1 MKIGLVGFGTTGKSV
16 AAVLMRNPL
25 VELEWVVRKSPA
37 DVDRSAAQC
46 LGLDSTSAGRM
57 FSTSTLSAGTLLDRW
72 PVDVVIDFSS
82 EDGIDYYGESCAD
95 RGTNIVSAISHYPIV
110 KQRKLERLSRRTAV
124 LWSPNITVGV
134 NFLIL
139 AAQTL
144 HRIAPGTD
152 VEIIEEHFKGKSGV
166 SGTAKVI
173 SVALGVDEQDIKSI
187 RAGGI
192 IGAHEILFG
201 LPNQTIR
208 LRHESISRE
217 AFGSGAMFAA
227 ERLAGMPPGLYK
239 MEDLLVPFFGSREW
253 ARKPTWRERVFRIG
267 SLGDSSVRGRSQIE
281 AALKVLGRS
290 TVDASVAPSDP
301 PWSASSRNE
310 GTS

>member
-1 MKIGLVGFGTTGKSV
+1 MKVGLVGFGNTGKSV
-16 AAVLMRNPL
+16 AAVLMKNPL
-25 VELEWVVRKSPA
+25 VELEWVLRKSTSQNHRPA
-37 DVDRSAAQC
+37 AEI
-46 LGLDSTSAGRM
+46 LDLETTSAGRI
-57 FSTSTLSAGTLLDRW
+57 LSASAISAGALMDRW

-82 EDGIDYYGESCAD
+82 EDGIDYYGDVAAD
-95 RGTNIVSAISHYPIV
+95 RGANIVSAISHYPIV

-152 VEIIEEHFKGKSGV
+152 IEIIEEHFKGKNGV
-166 SGTAKVI
+166 SGTARII
-173 SVALGVDEQDIKSI
+173 STALGVDEQDIKSI

-227 ERLAGMPPGLYK
+227 ERLTGMPPGLYK
-239 MEDLLVPFFGSREW
+239 MEDLLVPFFGSHAW
-253 ARKPTWRERVFRIG
+253 TPKPTWRDRVFRVG
-267 SLGDSSVRGRSQIE
+267 SLGSSSVRGRSQIQ
-281 AALKVLGRS
+281 AVLDVLTTS
-290 TVDASVAPSDP
+290 TMDEPSLPTEPPASAPSG
-301 PWSASSRNE
+301 NE
-310 GTS
+310 VT

>member
-1 MKIGLVGFGTTGKSV
+1 MKVGLVGFGNTGKSV
-16 AAVLMRNPL
+16 AAVLMKNPS
-25 VELEWVVRKSPA
+25 VELEWVLRKSKSQNERPA
-37 DVDRSAAQC
+37 AEFLDVE
-46 LGLDSTSAGRM
+46 STSPGRI
-57 FSTSTLSAGTLLDRW
+57 LSASSMSAEALLDRW

-82 EDGIDYYGESCAD
+82 EDGIDYYGDAAAD

-152 VEIIEEHFKGKSGV
+152 VEIIEEHFKGKNGV
-166 SGTAKVI
+166 SGTARII
-173 SVALGVDEQDIKSI
+173 SAALGVDEQDIKSI

-227 ERLAGMPPGLYK
+227 ERLTGMPPGLYK
-239 MEDLLVPFFGSREW
+239 MEDLLVPFFGSHAW
-253 ARKPTWRERVFRIG
+253 AAKPTWRDRIFRIG
-267 SLGDSSVRGRSQIE
+267 SSGSSSVRGRSQIQ
-281 AALKVLGRS
+281 AVLDVLDNS
-290 TVDASVAPSDP
+290 TVDVSVAPTDP
-301 PWSASSRNE
+301 PAGALSGNDIN
-310 GTS
+310 

>member
-1 MKIGLVGFGTTGKSV
+1 MRVGLVGFGTTGTSV
-16 AAVLMRNPL
+16 AAVLLKNPL
-25 VELEWVVRKSPA
+25 IRVEWVLRKSAPL
-37 DVDRSAAQC
+37 DERSAPAF
-46 LGLDSTSAGRM
+46 LGIESTSPGRIL
-57 FSTSTLSAGTLLDRW
+57 STASQSALSLFDRW

-82 EDGIDYYGESCAD
+82 EDGIDYYGDLAAE
-95 RGTNIVSAISHYPIV
+95 RGANIVSALSHYSLA

-144 HRIAPGTD
+144 HRIAPDTD
-152 VEIIEEHFKGKSGV
+152 IEIIEEHFKLKRGV
-166 SGTAKVI
+166 SGTARI
-173 SVALGVDEQDIKSI
+173 IANSLGVEDDEIKSI

-192 IGAHEILFG
+192 IGSHEILFG

-227 ERLAGMPPGLYK
+227 ERLNGMPPGMYK
-239 MEDLLVPFFGSREW
+239 MQDLLLPFFDTRQW
-253 ARKPTWRERVFRIG
+253 APKLTWRERVFRIG
-267 SLGDSSVRGRSQIE
+267 SAASSTRGRAQIE
-281 AALKVLGRS
+281 AALEVLDRS
-290 TVDASVAPSDP
+290 SASVE
-301 PWSASSRNE
+301 SAQPERAIRE
-310 GTS
+310 LPVRDATP